1 MTPPIP
7 RRSGVLHYVERWLPL
22 SEQFVHGLVTRVA
35 RPGVV
40 VSSGRLENVDLFPYE
55 RLVSLH
61 RIRSPLPERLRRYVV
76 TPTLMAYARRAS
88 VGIVHVHHGYRAYE
102 VIGLSRRMG
111 LPLVVSLHGHDV
123 TGYLQAR
130 PAAYQH
136 VIPAVDAAVVP
147 SRYLADVAAAAGF
160 PAERTHIIPSGV
172 DTELFTP
179 TPVPTSSHEVLFV
192 GRFVEK
198 KGLDTL
204 LAAWPS
210 VRDRVPEARLRLLGF
225 GPLEHLA
232 RSAGD
237 GVEVVV
243 RPDQR
248 TVRDAMRTAYLVVT
262 PSRTATDDAV
272 ESLLIVNL
280 EAQASGR
287 PVVTTRHGAIP
298 EFVAENETAL
308 VVPEA
313 DPRALAQALVTVL
326 SDQSLASRMGERGPA
341 VARTFDVRRCAAR
354 VDELYDALEAAR
366 RSRPDLGAR

>member
-1 MTPPIP
+1 
-7 RRSGVLHYVERWLPL
+7 
-22 SEQFVHGLVTRVA
+22 
-35 RPGVV
+35 V
-40 VSSGRLENVDLFPYE
+40 VSSGPLENVDLFPYQP
-55 RLVSLH
+55 LVSLH
-61 RIRSPLPERLRRYVV
+61 RVRSRLPERLRRYVV
-76 TPTLMAYARRAS
+76 TPILMACARRYS

-102 VIGLSRRMG
+102 LVGLCHRMR

-123 TGYLQAR
+123 TGYLR
-130 PAAYQH
+130 SHPEAYSH
-136 VIPAVDAAVVP
+136 VIPAVDAVIVP
-147 SRYLADVAAAAGF
+147 SRYLAGTAVAAGF
-160 PAERTHIIPSGV
+160 AEERIHVIPSGI
-172 DTELFTP
+172 DTTVFTP
-179 TPVPTSSHEVLFV
+179 TPVPTSTRDILFV

-210 VRDRVPEARLRLLGF
+210 VRDQVPEARLRLLGF

-237 GVEVVV
+237 RVEVVV

-248 TVRDAMRTAYLVVT
+248 TVRDAMRAAYLVVT

-298 EFVAENETAL
+298 EFVSENETAL
-308 VVPEA
+308 LVPEA
-313 DPRALAQALVTVL
+313 DPEALARALVAVL
-326 SDQSLASRMGERGPA
+326 TDHSLAAGLGGRGPD
-341 VARTFDVRRCAAR
+341 VARTFDWRRSAAR
-354 VDELYDALEAAR
+354 VDELYDALDAASR
-366 RSRPDLGAR
+366 PRPDLTTR